1 MKLIVEIFFFM
12 KYLFHNSLIFSI
24 LSVNHYIILIQQHV
38 AGKWSLSIM
47 SEQEQ
52 AFDDWLVNLR
62 RDFHAHPEVSFKEN
76 RTTEKISELLTEMGI
91 EAQRFENHT
100 GVVALLEGKSEGPTI
115 GLRADIDA
123 LPVHE
128 LRQISYR
135 SLHDGCMHACGHDAN
150 TAIMLGVA
158 RRLVESGTMQ
168 NCRGNVKFIFQ
179 PAEERLSGANTMINA
194 GVLENPKIDCLL
206 AGHMSPDLPIGHIGI
221 FKKIG
226 YASSDSFVITI
237 AGKGTH
243 GARPEDGNDPI
254 VAGAAL
260 VTLLQSIVSRNV
272 KPTLAG
278 VITVGMFQGG
288 AADNV
293 IPESVK
299 MAGTIRALDENVRQT
314 LMRRLREVVDGIAI
328 TYGVN
333 GSVNIHDGSP
343 VLVVDEAVSTFVYE
357 TAREVEGVKNVSYVP
372 PIMGSEDFAFFT
384 RLCPAT
390 IIRLGSSNISA
401 EINHPLHSPY
411 FDIDER
417 VLGIGVDIFF
427 ETVNRY
433 LSDSDYSAN

>member
-1 MKLIVEIFFFM
+1 
-12 KYLFHNSLIFSI
+12 LFHNSLIFSI
-24 LSVNHYIILIQQHV
+24 LSVNHYFILIQQHI
-38 AGKWSLSIM
+38 AGKWSFSIM

-52 AFDDWLVNLR
+52 AFDDWLVSLR
-62 RDFHAHPEVSFKEN
+62 RDFHAYPELSFEEH
-76 RTTEKISELLTEMGI
+76 RTTEKIAELLTEMGI

-100 GVVALLEGKSEGPTI
+100 GVVALLKGNSEGPTI

-128 LRQISYR
+128 LGQTSYR
-135 SLHDGCMHACGHDAN
+135 SRHDGCMHACGHDAN
-150 TAIMLGVA
+150 TSIMLGVA
-158 RRLVESGTMQ
+158 RRLVESGAMHD
-168 NCRGNVKFIFQ
+168 CRGNVKFIFQ
-179 PAEERLSGANTMINA
+179 PAEERLSGASTMINA
-194 GVLENPKIDCLL
+194 GVLQNPKVDCLL
-206 AGHMSPDLPIGHIGI
+206 AGHMSPDLPIGRIGI
-221 FKKIG
+221 FKNIG
-226 YASSDSFVITI
+226 YASSDSFDITI

-288 AADNV
+288 AAGNV
-293 IPESVK
+293 IPESVT
-299 MAGTIRALDENVRQT
+299 MAGTIRALDETVRQM
-314 LMRRLREVVDGIAI
+314 LMRRLHEVVEGIAI
-328 TYGVN
+328 TYGVDC
-333 GSVNIHDGSP
+333 SVNIHDGSP
-343 VLVVDEAVSTFVYE
+343 VLVADEAVSAFMHD
-357 TAREVEGVKNVSYVP
+357 TASKVVGMDNVSYVP

-390 IIRLGSSNISA
+390 IIRVGCSNASA

-417 VLGIGVDIFF
+417 VLGIGVDIFSMA
-427 ETVNRY
+427 VDRY
-433 LSDSDYSAN
+433 IHDSNLLSNIRP